1 MADTK
6 DNIININ
13 GTEYDTDSFNNEQKY
28 VIAQIRDLQAR
39 FEVEK
44 FKLDQTQVALQ
55 SFTSALIKS
64 LEESEEEEVEAEKVA
79 SLEVFTHKK
88 GRKHVRRSKDCWRCC
103 RGWINS
109 CSFSWV
115 ASSFSFYNY
124 FDMVWN

>member
-55 SFTSALIKS
+55 PFTSALLKS
-64 LEESEEEEVEAEKVA
+64 LEESQEEEVVPEITQPKQLV
-79 SLEVFTHKK
+79 
-88 GRKHVRRSKDCWRCC
+88 
-103 RGWINS
+103 N
-109 CSFSWV
+109 
-115 ASSFSFYNY
+115 
-124 FDMVWN
+124 